1 MPDHIMLY
9 STINSYHPIRI
20 AFSKD
25 FSFLKKGMRIELW
38 LMHLITY
45 SLQAQQVSNKDVVQV
60 KKWRVAS

>member
-9 STINSYHPIRI
+9 STIDSYHPIRI
-20 AFSKD
+20 AFAKD

-45 SLQAQQVSNKDVVQV
+45 SLQA
-60 KKWRVAS
+60 